1 MKRQSFCHAFCQG
14 PVRNLL
20 RAAAAALALGAA
32 GGAFAERVDN
42 FMLLDQN
49 GKAQELYYQSD
60 AKAVVIMIH
69 GNGCPIVRN
78 AASDLQT
85 LAADYADRGVRV
97 FMLNANIQDD
107 RASIAAEAAEY
118 GIELPI
124 LVDDTQL
131 VAESLGVIRTAET
144 FVIDPRTWELV
155 YRGPMHDRIT
165 YEHQKPA
172 ATETYLRD
180 SLDALL
186 DGKPVEVASRDAVGC
201 LINFPAR
208 NEDHSQISYSD
219 TIAPM
224 LKENCTVCHS
234 PGGIGPWAM
243 TSYTMVRG
251 FAPMIREVL
260 MTQRMPP
267 WQADPHVG
275 HWQGDRSLADADKRT
290 LVHWI
295 EAGAPRGDGPDPLT
309 EVQPIAA
316 EWPLGEPDLVIEVPA
331 TEVPASGVVDY
342 QFPAVANPLEEGV
355 WVRAATV
362 VPGDRAAVH
371 HVLVGSTE
379 TYDPEADDSESIFEN
394 YIIGYAPGAESYIMP
409 EGTGVYVAP
418 GGVYNFQLHY
428 TPYGKAT
435 VDRTRLGLYF
445 AKDRPDNFLRH
456 QVVLDPTIRIEP
468 NNSDYEEAAYHQFT
482 RDAVLY
488 TLFPHSHYRGKAS
501 TFELVYPDGRQEML
515 LSVPAYDFNWQ
526 RGYDFVEPMQV
537 PAGSKLIHRTV
548 YDNSAKNPANPD
560 PSRTVPWGLQSWDE
574 MLYGAFSYAWAEE
587 TSEHPIHNQQLSEIA
602 QWFGFI
608 DHDMDGKLVWSEMP
622 DRMKKRLVQGFKMA
636 DTNGDGGLDINEFV
650 ALQQRQAQAQAG
662 QDGEQT
668 SGR

>member
-1 MKRQSFCHAFCQG
+1 MS
-14 PVRNLL
+14 PLSVR
-20 RAAAAALALGAA
+20 RFASAAAVAALLAVCLPGAA
-32 GGAFAERVDN
+32 LAERVDN
-42 FMLLDQN
+42 FMLLDHH
-49 GKAQELYYQSD
+49 GKAHELHYQSD
-60 AKAVVIMIH
+60 AEAVVIMIH

-78 AASDLQT
+78 AIGDLQAV
-85 LAADYADRGVRV
+85 AADYADKGVRF
-97 FMLNANIQDD
+97 FMLNANLQDNRD
-107 RASIAAEAAEY
+107 SIAAEAAEY
-118 GIELPI
+118 GIELPV

-131 VAESLGVIRTAET
+131 VAESLGVIRTAEV
-144 FVIDPRTWELV
+144 FVIEPGSWELV

-180 SLDALL
+180 TLDTLL
-186 DGKPVEVASRDAVGC
+186 AGQTIATASRDAVGC

-208 NEDHSQISYSD
+208 NEQHSQISYTD

-243 TSYTMVRG
+243 TSYDMVRG

-260 MTQRMPP
+260 RTQRMPP
-267 WQADPHVG
+267 WHADPHIG
-275 HWQGDRSLADADKRT
+275 QWQGDRALSPEDKRT

-295 EAGAPRGDGPDPLT
+295 EAGAPRGDGPDPLA
-309 EVQPIAA
+309 EVAPIAA
-316 EWPLGEPDLVIEVPA
+316 EWPLGEPDLVIEVP
-331 TEVPASGVVDY
+331 TYEVPASGVVDY
-342 QFPAVANPLEEGV
+342 KFPAVANPLDEGV

-371 HVLVGSTE
+371 HVLVGSSE
-379 TYDPEADDSESIFEN
+379 TYDPEADDDENIFEN
-394 YIIGYAPGAESYIMP
+394 YIIGYAPGAESYLMP

-418 GGVYNFQLHY
+418 GGVYNFQMHY

-435 VDRTRLGLYF
+435 VDTTRLGLYF
-445 AKDRPDNFLRH
+445 ARERPDNFLRH

-468 NNSDYEEAAYHQFT
+468 NAPDHEEAAYHQFT
-482 RDAVLY
+482 RDAIIY

-501 TFELVYPDGRQEML
+501 TFELVYPDGQKEML

-526 RGYDFVEPMQV
+526 RGYDFVEPKQV
-537 PAGSKLIHRTV
+537 PAGAKLVHRTV
-548 YDNSAKNPANPD
+548 YDNSKKNPANPD
-560 PSRTVPWGLQSWDE
+560 PDRAVPWGLQSWDE

-587 TSEHPIHNQQLSEIA
+587 SAEHPIHNHQLSELA

-608 DHDMDGKLVWSEMP
+608 DDDMDGKLVWSELP
-622 DRMKKRLVQGFKMA
+622 DFMKKRLVQGFKAA
-636 DTNGDGGLDINEFV
+636 DGNGDGGLDMQEFA
-650 ALQQRQAQAQAG
+650 ALQQRQAAARSARETEQA
-662 QDGEQT
+662 